1 MAEQQLFAFG
11 SQPAIRGIKKLNTDP
26 KCSPTLS
33 CIAFVKKQFNSFP
46 AHRFNGII
54 EQIVKTAEFRRS
66 CQVTENFQNPSASA
80 LAHSGFR
87 AVSHMLF
94 SQRF

>member
-33 CIAFVKKQFNSFP
+33 CIAFVKKQFNSFSSAP
-46 AHRFNGII
+46 LQRDHRADRQDGRVP
-54 EQIVKTAEFRRS
+54 QVVPGHREFPESER
-66 CQVTENFQNPSASA
+66 VGA
-80 LAHSGFR
+80 
-87 AVSHMLF
+87 
-94 SQRF
+94 

>member
-33 CIAFVKKQFNSFP
+33 CIAFVKKQFNSF
-46 AHRFNGII
+46 
-54 EQIVKTAEFRRS
+54 S
-66 CQVTENFQNPSASA
+66 SAP
-80 LAHSGFR
+80 
-87 AVSHMLF
+87 LF
-94 SQRF
+94 SA